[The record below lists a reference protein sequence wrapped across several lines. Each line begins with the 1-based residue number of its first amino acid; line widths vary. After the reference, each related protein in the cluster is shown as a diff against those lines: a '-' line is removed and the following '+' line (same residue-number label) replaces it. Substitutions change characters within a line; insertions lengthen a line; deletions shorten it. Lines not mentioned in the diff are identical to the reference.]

1 MSSGLFLITSL
12 AKSDKIYLKS
22 LGIIYIFYIKMEKIK
37 NPEYISGKASSDDQ
51 ESQESLIVNT

>member
-12 AKSDKIYLKS
+12 AKSVKIYLKS

>member
-1 MSSGLFLITSL
+1 MFSGLFLITSL
-12 AKSDKIYLKS
+12 AKSVKIYLKS

>member
-1 MSSGLFLITSL
+1 
-12 AKSDKIYLKS
+12 
-22 LGIIYIFYIKMEKIK
+22 MEKIK